1 VVHASAWYSGIGDYF
16 PPGVIRA
23 GKGTPAEHLKT
34 AAAAVKRV
42 TVRNNA
48 DPFGNINLKNSR
60 RILVTLVVS

>member
-1 VVHASAWYSGIGDYF
+1 M
-16 PPGVIRA
+16 